1 MSYNSNYGY
10 APFNQTYFNQGAVQ
24 PQYMQPFNGMQQN
37 VNQTDQS
44 ASSIQWVQG
53 EAAAKSWMVAPGC
66 RVVLWDSENPV
77 IYIKSADM
85 AGIPSMRIFEYKE
98 RMTDARQPVF
108 PQETPGG
115 GYVST
120 QAFHDLSDQV
130 TALTERVNALSDK
143 QLKNNKVKEETDNA

>member
-37 VNQTDQS
+37 VNQTDQI

-53 EAAAKSWMVAPGC
+53 ESAAKSWMVAPGC

-115 GYVST
+115 GYVSA
-120 QAFHDLSDQV
+120 QAFSELSDRV
-130 TALTERVNALSDK
+130 AELTERVNAIGATPAKSAK
-143 QLKNNKVKEETDNA
+143 AKEESDNA